1 MSKELAEVIVENGI
15 MYRVGEHDLYYPELS
30 LEQKT
35 DYPIGK
41 YGIILG
47 EYLMEYHRH
56 WYLKMIMAGIWN
68 EYLHEIDEVCH
79 KEVELAVERI
89 KKREGVTEKLKAENP
104 LEWVGEVNGITAM
117 AEEVMLRE
125 MIFGSVKNEF

>member
-1 MSKELAEVIVENGI
+1 MSKELVEVIVENGI
-15 MYRVGEHDLYYPELS
+15 VYRLGEHDLYYPELS

-47 EYLMEYHRH
+47 EYLMECHRH
-56 WYLKMIMAGIWN
+56 WYLKMVMAGIWN
-68 EYLHEIDEVCH
+68 EYLYEIDEACY

-89 KKREGVTEKLKAENP
+89 KKREGVTEQLKAENP
-104 LEWVGEVNGITAM
+104 LEWVGKVNGIKAI
-117 AEEVMLRE
+117 AEEVVLRE
-125 MIFGSVKNEF
+125 MVFGSLENEF

>member
-15 MYRVGEHDLYYPELS
+15 VYRLGEHDLYYPDLS

-41 YGIILG
+41 YGIIRG
-47 EYLMEYHRH
+47 EYMLKYQRYL
-56 WYLKMIMAGIWN
+56 YLKMVMDGIWN
-68 EYLHEIDEVCH
+68 EYLHEIDEACH

-89 KKREGVTEKLKAENP
+89 KKKEGVIKRLKAVNP
-104 LEWVGEVNGITAM
+104 LKWVGRVNGIRAGVQ
-117 AEEVMLRE
+117 EEIISYLYKLE
-125 MIFGSVKNEF
+125 M